1 MSLSRVG
8 HSRRLQTCSQTLQLV
23 QKIAEDKHS
32 CLFWPVLNDKGE
44 KKVYNKHTAL
54 VFQFGHIVK
63 LLDLSLNDKI
73 VKAKEH

>member
-1 MSLSRVG
+1 MIKTRNIKKCFGQIVDENFVFGMSL
-8 HSRRLQTCSQTLQLV
+8 
-23 QKIAEDKHS
+23 
-32 CLFWPVLNDKGE
+32 GE
-44 KKVYNKHTAL
+44 ENAAL